1 MGAPLN
7 GEREMKELLE
17 RDMTGHRE
25 PQSIC
30 YFCVKL
36 SRLWRIGR
44 LEMTLSQALV
54 QKTINHLH
62 YIFPL
67 RPNLCNFLKR
77 HARGCLVKYDIF

>member
-30 YFCVKL
+30 YFSV
-36 SRLWRIGR
+36 
-44 LEMTLSQALV
+44 
-54 QKTINHLH
+54 
-62 YIFPL
+62 
-67 RPNLCNFLKR
+67 
-77 HARGCLVKYDIF
+77 